1 MIINGS
7 FLYKNINEQQ
17 NTYFKIHTSYSH
29 ANMFQDYMCMK
40 NNIFEFLEDFEKSIS
55 FFILYTFSI
64 KIKIIIYYINPLNP
78 RSI

>member
-29 ANMFQDYMCMK
+29 ANMLQDYMCMK
-40 NNIFEFLEDFEKSIS
+40 NNIFEFLEDF
-55 FFILYTFSI
+55 
-64 KIKIIIYYINPLNP
+64 
-78 RSI
+78 